1 MPDVS
6 PVKSSVV
13 PEGTATFER
22 TMVAHEAL
30 DLLAAE
36 APDDPEKVQD
46 ALRNHQVSSLFLYRE
61 DVDIGEI
68 FLVP

>member
-6 PVKSSVV
+6 PVKSRVV

-22 TMVAHEAL
+22 TIVAHEVL
-30 DLLAAE
+30 DLLAAA

-46 ALRNHQVSSLFLYRE
+46 ALRDQ
-61 DVDIGEI
+61 
-68 FLVP
+68 